1 MDSSTG
7 DLHEEIV
14 SFPATREKDAFED
27 EDKMQEAVFAE
38 LGIPFNPITSLAEI
52 HELFVFG
59 LLGRGGEALA
69 LQLPST
75 IRVGLTP
82 LQINEDKAP

>member
-38 LGIPFNPITSLAEI
+38 LGIPLNPTNSLAEI

-59 LLGRGGEALA
+59 VVGRGASAKAAVHHSGRSN
-69 LQLPST
+69 LP
-75 IRVGLTP
+75 RG
-82 LQINEDKAP
+82 